1 MTKATIYHNNRCS
14 KSRATL
20 QILNDNNIDVQEIY
34 YLETPPT
41 EEELDK
47 IVTML
52 NIEPIDLIRTGEKT
66 FKELDLKKTDIKT
79 KSEWLKIMTSNPIL
93 IERPIV
99 IINGKAVIGRPA
111 EKVLTIV

>member
-1 MTKATIYHNNRCS
+1 MTKATIYHNSRCS

-52 NIEPIDLIRTGEKT
+52 NIEAISLIRTGEKT
-66 FKELDLKKTDIKT
+66 FKELGLKKTDKKT
-79 KSEWLKIMTSNPIL
+79 KKEWLRIMTVNPIL

-99 IINGKAVIGRPA
+99 IINGKAVIGRPP
-111 EKVLTIV
+111 EKFRNIT